1 MAATRQSTSRSVLQW
16 VAGSAPVA
24 RLRQAGRPIRAEDF
38 VENGVY
44 VIRADLPGV
53 DPARDIDVSVHRGMI
68 EIKAFRRDDLKRR
81 QRTEISYGLFR
92 KVMPLPDEADGRT
105 LTTRYTNGVLEVA
118 IDLPGA
124 RRTVPPTPFK
134 REGLPR

>member
-1 MAATRQSTSRSVLQW
+1 LRPLRWLARSE
-16 VAGSAPVA
+16 PVA

-53 DPARDIDVSVHRGMI
+53 DPARDIDVRVREGTL
-68 EIKAFRRDDLKRR
+68 EIKAIRRDDLKIRHCA
-81 QRTEISYGLFR
+81 EISYGLFR
-92 KVMPLPDEADGRT
+92 RVMTLPDDADGET
-105 LTTRYTNGVLEVA
+105 LTTRYRNGVLEVA

-124 RRTVPPTPFK
+124 GRDPTPL
-134 REGLPR
+134 RH